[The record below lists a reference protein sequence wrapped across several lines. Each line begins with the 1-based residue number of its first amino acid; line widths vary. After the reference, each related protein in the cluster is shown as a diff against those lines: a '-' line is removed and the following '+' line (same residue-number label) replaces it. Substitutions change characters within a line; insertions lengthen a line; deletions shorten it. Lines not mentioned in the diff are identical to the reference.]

1 MTSYIGTHSPFHYTF
16 SFTESWI
23 EKADGT
29 RWKRRMWGREG
40 GGHYLGE
47 KYFHKT
53 WRKYSLLFHKHSFS
67 GEKISTDNFVHS
79 CDSVFVWNHNWL
91 AVRLSLLGAL
101 VNSHCSIILN
111 RSVTFV
117 CMCVHMLTSAPIGAL
132 EAKLNKLLGNHDKLT
147 DWPTDKWTDQW
158 IDKQCSAPI
167 GELEVALNA
176 LLEIMTD
183 RWTDRQTNGPTNGP
197 TDRITDRLGHTH
209 VSIYHSKY
217 ACLLVYSIGIYLFVC
232 QSVFLVVHW
241 IAYYF
246 FLPAYFSLSVC
257 MYVKLYAY
265 ILRKNKYTKK
275 RFSVGL
281 SLYLFLYFSLN
292 YYRLAKKDNHSR
304 VYQST
309 ALG

>member
-79 CDSVFVWNHNWL
+79 CESVFVWNHNWL

-241 IAYYF
+241 IAYSF
-246 FLPAYFSLSVC
+246 FCLPIFLCLSVC
-257 MYVKLYAY
+257 VSNSMHIYYEKTNTQRKGFLLVSVCIYFY
-265 ILRKNKYTKK
+265 I
-275 RFSVGL
+275 SL
-281 SLYLFLYFSLN
+281 STII
-292 YYRLAKKDNHSR
+292 D
-304 VYQST
+304 
-309 ALG
+309 

>member
-40 GGHYLGE
+40 GGHYLGK

-79 CDSVFVWNHNWL
+79 CESVFVWNHNWL

-241 IAYYF
+241 IAYSF
-246 FLPAYFSLSVC
+246 FCLPIFLCLSVC
-257 MYVKLYAY
+257 VSNSMHIYYEKTNTQRKGFLLVSVCIYFY
-265 ILRKNKYTKK
+265 I
-275 RFSVGL
+275 SL
-281 SLYLFLYFSLN
+281 STII
-292 YYRLAKKDNHSR
+292 D
-304 VYQST
+304 
-309 ALG
+309 

>member
-1 MTSYIGTHSPFHYTF
+1 
-16 SFTESWI
+16 
-23 EKADGT
+23 
-29 RWKRRMWGREG
+29 MWVRIC
-40 GGHYLGE
+40 L
-47 KYFHKT
+47 KSQLAF
-53 WRKYSLLFHKHSFS
+53 
-67 GEKISTDNFVHS
+67 
-79 CDSVFVWNHNWL
+79 

-147 DWPTDKWTDQW
+147 DLPTDKWTDQW

-217 ACLLVYSIGIYLFVC
+217 ACLLVYSIGIYLFFC

-241 IAYYF
+241 IAYSF
-246 FLPAYFSLSVC
+246 FCLPIFLCLSVC
-257 MYVKLYAY
+257 VSNSMHIH

>member
-1 MTSYIGTHSPFHYTF
+1 
-16 SFTESWI
+16 
-23 EKADGT
+23 
-29 RWKRRMWGREG
+29 MWVRIC
-40 GGHYLGE
+40 L
-47 KYFHKT
+47 KSQLAF
-53 WRKYSLLFHKHSFS
+53 
-67 GEKISTDNFVHS
+67 
-79 CDSVFVWNHNWL
+79 

-101 VNSHCSIILN
+101 VNSQCSIILN

-183 RWTDRQTNGPTNGP
+183 WWTDRQTNGPTNGP

-232 QSVFLVVHW
+232 QSVFLVVRTT
-241 IAYYF
+241 F
-246 FLPAYFSLSVC
+246 FCLPIFLCLSVC
-257 MYVKLYAY
+257 VSNSMHIYYEKTNTQRKGFLLVSVCIYFY
-265 ILRKNKYTKK
+265 I
-275 RFSVGL
+275 SL
-281 SLYLFLYFSLN
+281 STII
-292 YYRLAKKDNHSR
+292 D
-304 VYQST
+304 
-309 ALG
+309 